1 MLWVKKVSDCPNQMV
16 VIGQTKGLWLVQIIA
31 ECSKATSFS
40 IHRLLRLNEGVRLE
54 ILSCATVSQR
64 KPFLKETFMLAF
76 SIGDLTG
83 NRRIPRTRNITNY
96 IRESFEV
103 KLDMWIYCGH
113 YRGQIMPSYVCI
125 RCHLAAD
132 LEFPSSHWSLIN
144 TWEVVSC
151 PTSRNP
157 IFWHANLQQTPVCD
171 WFWGTTAQL
180 MKHKS
185 SGRKQQNKDNKKA
198 ERWLKV

>member
-1 MLWVKKVSDCPNQMV
+1 
-16 VIGQTKGLWLVQIIA
+16 
-31 ECSKATSFS
+31 
-40 IHRLLRLNEGVRLE
+40 
-54 ILSCATVSQR
+54 
-64 KPFLKETFMLAF
+64 
-76 SIGDLTG
+76 
-83 NRRIPRTRNITNY
+83 
-96 IRESFEV
+96 V